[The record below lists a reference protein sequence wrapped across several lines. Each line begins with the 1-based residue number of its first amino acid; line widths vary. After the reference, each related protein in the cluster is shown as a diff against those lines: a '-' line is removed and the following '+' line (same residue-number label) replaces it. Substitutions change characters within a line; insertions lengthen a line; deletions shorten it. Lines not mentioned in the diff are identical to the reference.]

1 MHRSLFVFTLLTLG
15 GAVHG
20 AGIAYDTPATFAA
33 SLLAGF
39 YDESFDG
46 GGYTT
51 AASFAFTGGT
61 PSLGFSV
68 TAGGNTR
75 VFRDGFTIGND
86 NSRQTLD
93 FTPTTGNVSAFGGNF
108 TVTDATTS
116 FLRAS
121 VTVTATDSLGA
132 SLSQTY
138 TPASETVGSFRGF
151 TTTGFFT
158 SIVVSA
164 TSATGRFNA
173 ADNVI
178 VGRAAPVP
186 EPASF
191 AVLGLGAIALLR
203 RRKRR

>member
-1 MHRSLFVFTLLTLG
+1 MRRSLFVFALLALG
-15 GAVHG
+15 GAAHS
-20 AGIAYDTPATFAA
+20 AIIAYDTPATFAS

-39 YDESFDG
+39 YDETFDG

-61 PSLGFSV
+61 PPLGFSV

-108 TVTDATTS
+108 AITDATAS
-116 FLRAS
+116 FLRVS

-138 TPASETVGSFRGF
+138 TPTSETVGSFRGF

-178 VGRAAPVP
+178 VGRATPVP
-186 EPASF
+186 EPA
-191 AVLGLGAIALLR
+191 ALLPLGLGAIAML